1 MKTLFICYPKCSTC
15 QKAKKH
21 LIEAAVEFEEQH
33 IVNSTPTS
41 EQLKKYHEMSGLPLK
56 RLFNTS
62 GNSYKALNLK
72 DKFDSLSDQEAYDL
86 LASDGMLIKRPI
98 LVLENQ
104 VFFGY
109 NKEQWP
115 Q

>member
-21 LIEAAVEFEEQH
+21 LIEAGIEFEEQH
-33 IVNSTPTS
+33 IVNQTPTS

-72 DKFDSLSDQEAYDL
+72 DSFDSLSEKEAYDL
-86 LASDGMLIKRPI
+86 LANDGMLIKRPI
-98 LVLENQ
+98 LVSNKQ

-109 NKEQWP
+109 NKENWP